1 MILTRIR
8 DALQYRLSPEDLHR
22 GQSLNNSTALDWAA
36 LVAVALALIH
46 LAAPL
51 IRGVLA
57 ERAATLGIF
66 GSGMAISYVFIHLF
80 NEIDAGHK
88 LLGNRIHLVMLV
100 GFFATTG
107 WKAGSW

>member
-1 MILTRIR
+1 M
-8 DALQYRLSPEDLHR
+8 
-22 GQSLNNSTALDWAA
+22 NNSTALDWAA

-88 LLGNRIHLVMLV
+88 LLGISHSSGHAGGVLCYYWVESRVLVK
-100 GFFATTG
+100 ARSDNQTG
-107 WKAGSW
+107 QSEPTYNASGRA